1 MRELKSVKDQLP
13 VENCVTT
20 LARGKG
26 PRRPRRA
33 ALQPEFAPGH
43 FVRRYKKVADTVC
56 YSADICPI
64 TGRYNMLC
72 IVYYTVLELLY
83 SKVGIFGLLR
93 AVLYC
98 TIVPCACCLV
108 LLCHVECYVAV
119 VCHSSISMYFI
130 CLLMMHKLGMR
141 C

>member
-1 MRELKSVKDQLP
+1 MCLDVLYIVYP

-20 LARGKG
+20 LAHGKG

-43 FVRRYKKVADTVC
+43 FVRRYKKGADTVR
-56 YSADICPI
+56 YSADICPM

-83 SKVGIFGLLR
+83 SKVGIFGLLP

-98 TIVPCACCLV
+98 TIVPCGV
-108 LLCHVECYVAV
+108 LWCM
-119 VCHSSISMYFI
+119 VCHSSISI
-130 CLLMMHKLGMR
+130 
-141 C
+141 